1 MYKHGMRI
9 KANMYLTLSAILFT
23 SILLHI
29 VRRRERRVVGSKSR
43 TLLTADER
51 QRARSPRKDNDLNA
65 ARLCVRCRPVCC
77 DTSGLLRPLLQKN
90 RPKSPE
96 RYMIGDM
103 TVPSSGAEAP
113 MQANIRSLSP
123 SPGRPRSPMFDDRQG
138 MKNWAPSFR
147 PHPALADPSM
157 QRAPRQRPDVPQ
169 PRFDRSRTPT
179 RHQQPHPDRSRSETP
194 HIDGSRTP
202 SRDQRSYPDRS
213 RSRSPHVFG
222 REGQFSQRNQPHRPL
237 GQTKHPQMSLQHAL
251 GQPTRG
257 AAPHNQRSS
266 SNSAPPYRSRS
277 ASPQIRRSNGHGSIR
292 VLNQGPPSER
302 HMSASR
308 PGRVSGTG
316 TASTFNMG
324 GSGAPGPKSKPR
336 TKSDWQNEF
345 KRQQELTVPNKPNKP
360 SRRNSFRS
368 AGERL
373 MRKNKR

>member
-1 MYKHGMRI
+1 MYRHGTRI
-9 KANMYLTLSAILFT
+9 KANMYLTLSAIMFT

-29 VRRRERRVVGSKSR
+29 VRKKERRVIGSKSR

-51 QRARSPRKDNDLNA
+51 QRARKDDDILS
-65 ARLCVRCRPVCC
+65 ARLFVRCRPVCC
-77 DTSGLLRPLLQKN
+77 DTSRLLRPLLQRN
-90 RPKSPE
+90 RPKSPVHAPE

-103 TVPSSGAEAP
+103 NVSSSRAEAP

-123 SPGRPRSPMFDDRQG
+123 SPGRPRSPMFEDSQG
-138 MKNWAPSFR
+138 MNTRVLPF
-147 PHPALADPSM
+147 HHYPA
-157 QRAPRQRPDVPQ
+157 RAEFTSQKSPIQIPDVPQ
-169 PRFDRSRTPT
+169 PRFDRSRAPT
-179 RHQQPHPDRSRSETP
+179 RN
-194 HIDGSRTP
+194 
-202 SRDQRSYPDRS
+202 QRAYPDRS
-213 RSRSPHVFG
+213 RSGSPHVYG
-222 REGQFSQRNQPHRPL
+222 REGQFSQPNQPLRPL
-237 GQTKHPQMSLQHAL
+237 SRTRHPQISLQHAL

-292 VLNQGPPSER
+292 VLNKTPPAER
-302 HMSASR
+302 NMSAGR

-316 TASTFNMG
+316 TASIFNVG
-324 GSGAPGPKSKPR
+324 GAGAPGPKSKPR

-345 KRQQELTVPNKPNKP
+345 KRQQELTVPNKPV
-360 SRRNSFRS
+360 RRNSFRS

>member
-1 MYKHGMRI
+1 MYRHGTRI

-29 VRRRERRVVGSKSR
+29 VRKKERRVIGSKSR

-51 QRARSPRKDNDLNA
+51 QRARSPRKNDDVLS
-65 ARLCVRCRPVCC
+65 ARLFVRCRPVCC
-77 DTSGLLRPLLQKN
+77 DTSRLLRPLLQRN
-90 RPKSPE
+90 RPKSPVHAPE

-103 TVPSSGAEAP
+103 NVPSSGAEVP

-123 SPGRPRSPMFDDRQG
+123 SPGRSRSPMFEDRQG
-138 MKNWAPSFR
+138 VNNR
-147 PHPALADPSM
+147 ALPFHHYPV
-157 QRAPRQRPDVPQ
+157 RAEFTLQKSPRQIPDVPQ

-179 RHQQPHPDRSRSETP
+179 RNQ
-194 HIDGSRTP
+194 RT
-202 SRDQRSYPDRS
+202 YPDRS
-213 RSRSPHVFG
+213 RSGSPHVYG
-222 REGQFSQRNQPHRPL
+222 REGHFSQPDQPHRPL
-237 GQTKHPQMSLQHAL
+237 SRTRHPQISLQHAL
-251 GQPTRG
+251 GEPTRG

>member
-65 ARLCVRCRPVCC
+65 ARLCVRYRPVCC

-194 HIDGSRTP
+194 HIDRSRTP

-257 AAPHNQRSS
+257 VAPHNQQSS
-266 SNSAPPYRSRS
+266 ANSAPSYRSRS
-277 ASPQIRRSNGHGSIR
+277 SSPQFGRSNGHGSIR
-292 VLNQGPPSER
+292 VLNQAPPAER
-302 HMSASR
+302 HMSAGR
-308 PGRVSGTG
+308 PGRVSVT
-316 TASTFNMG
+316 TSTFNEG
-324 GSGAPGPKSKPR
+324 GGAGGTTRKSKPK
-336 TKSDWQNEF
+336 TKSEWHEEF
-345 KRQQELTVPNKPNKP
+345 KRQKKLTAVPNKPV
-360 SRRNSFRS
+360 RRNSFRS
-368 AGERL
+368 AGEKL